1 LYAPSWRTPVGA
13 RGVGGCGDEA
23 CRIVSQTM
31 SGAEAS
37 VGGYGGLSRRS
48 MHGVWVDGADKGEVA
63 VHFNRQQ
70 QSTIEAVV
78 GDGGSTTP
86 KAGAGAASSPGGG
99 GGGGFL
105 DAVQASRFV
114 FSMSIVIEHSLSN
127 CMGRT
132 GKGIQKFGFLWRGCT
147 S

>member
-1 LYAPSWRTPVGA
+1 MARTKERLPSLQPP
-13 RGVGGCGDEA
+13 
-23 CRIVSQTM
+23 
-31 SGAEAS
+31 AE
-37 VGGYGGLSRRS
+37 
-48 MHGVWVDGADKGEVA
+48 
-63 VHFNRQQ
+63 
-70 QSTIEAVV
+70 STIEAVV
-78 GDGGSTTP
+78 GGRGSTTP